1 MQTNTETMED
11 DEQRDSARSTA
22 GQQAAENPATAALV
36 TQDWR
41 DTDPAAR
48 KRQRGNK
55 GRREQVGEKRV
66 RHFTREPEEGRRVS
80 PRFADERAEVAT
92 AGDEGR
98 ARADETENAGG
109 GGARVWGPRE
119 QCA

>member
-1 MQTNTETMED
+1 MKGTQLGT
-11 DEQRDSARSTA
+11 
-22 GQQAAENPATAALV
+22 GAAWPEEWVLKKRL

-41 DTDPAAR
+41 DTDPAGR
-48 KRQRGNK
+48 KRQRGNM
-55 GRREQVGEKRV
+55 GRREQAGEKRV

-98 ARADETENAGG
+98 ARVDETENAG
-109 GGARVWGPRE
+109 
-119 QCA
+119 